1 MAGPV
6 LNNVDMH
13 SLKDAPGPTPV
24 PPEAIERA
32 LQRLQRLAHWSDDLF
47 RIPGTRLRFGLQ
59 PVIGAF
65 PVVGD
70 VLGLLLT
77 AYLVQQA
84 WVLRAPRRLLWR
96 MSGNALLDFVIGLV
110 PGVGDL
116 ADAAF
121 KANRRNVRLLEAH
134 LRERLPPPMPARRG
148 PGRWVWAALVLAGL
162 LLLALLWRWGPS
174 LIDPLGL
181 LP

>member
-1 MAGPV
+1 
-6 LNNVDMH
+6 MH
-13 SLKDAPGPTPV
+13 SLKDGPDATPV
-24 PPEAIERA
+24 PPEVIERA
-32 LQRLQRLAHWSDDLF
+32 LARLQRLAHWSDDLF
-47 RIPGTRLRFGLQ
+47 RIPGTRWRFGLQ

-84 WVLRAPRRLLWR
+84 WVLRAPPRLIWR

-110 PGVGDL
+110 PGLGDV

-121 KANRRNVRLLEAH
+121 KANRRNLRLLEAH
-134 LRERLPPPMPARRG
+134 LRSRLPPPEAALRRG
-148 PGRWVWAALVLAGL
+148 RGRWLWLLLVLAGL
-162 LLLALLWRWGPS
+162 VLLGLMVGRWGLS